1 MIEALVILSI
11 VLSIAVIALLLYFR
25 NRMDRMARES
35 EQNFKL
41 MAAESLDRNA
51 RTLQQNNADQLT
63 TILTPLKMR
72 IEDFNREMAKSYT
85 DAAASRRSLSDQIER
100 LTRLNL
106 SIGEEARNLS
116 SALRGNNR
124 VQGQWGETV
133 LESLLERA
141 GLKKGINFDTQVTR
155 DTSGISLRDEDGRHL
170 RPDLIIFLPDNRN
183 IIIDAKTSLS
193 GYLDFCEAVSD
204 QEAKEAMKRH
214 ITSVKKHI
222 DELAARNYPKSIEN
236 AAEQVL
242 MFIPNDG
249 AFIAAVDTDN
259 SIVNYALDRKIVLVS
274 PSQIM
279 GLVMLVSQIWRK
291 EAQDRNAAEIA
302 RLGGLL
308 YDSAKDFLTD
318 LQNIE
323 KNLNAAHRSY
333 ESAISRLTS
342 GSRSFL
348 SRAERLRDLGAK
360 TSRHP

>member
-1 MIEALVILSI
+1 MIEALIALSL

-25 NRMDRMARES
+25 SRMAAMGKES
-35 EQNFKL
+35 EQSFRI
-41 MAAESLDRNA
+41 MAAESLERNA
-51 RTLQQNNADQLT
+51 RTLQQNNAEQLVS
-63 TILTPLKMR
+63 ILSPLRMR
-72 IEDFNREMAKSYT
+72 IEDFNSEMEKSYT

-106 SIGEEARNLS
+106 TIGEEARNLS

-155 DTSGISLRDEDGRHL
+155 DSEGNSLRDDDGRFL
-170 RPDLIIFLPDNRN
+170 RPDMVIFLPDNRN
-183 IIIDAKTSLS
+183 IIVDSKTSLS

-204 QEAKEAMKRH
+204 IEAKDAMKRH
-214 ITSVKKHI
+214 LLSIRRHI
-222 DELAARNYPKSIEN
+222 DELAAKKYHKTIEN
-236 AAEQVL
+236 SAELVL

-249 AFIAAVDTDN
+249 AMISAIDN
-259 SIVNYALDRKIVLVS
+259 DDAIVSYALDRKIALVS

-279 GLVMLVSQIWRK
+279 SVIMLVAQIWRK
-291 EAQDRNAAEIA
+291 EAQDRNATEIA

-308 YDSAKDFLTD
+308 YDSAKDFLSD
-318 LQNIE
+318 LQSIE
-323 KNLNAAHRSY
+323 KNLAAAHRSY
-333 ESAISRLTS
+333 ESALSRLTS

-348 SRAERLRDLGAK
+348 ARAERLRDLGAK
-360 TSRHP
+360 TSRRP